1 MKRFLPAAVWGVVA
15 GALAWAQLAT
25 PPLSAPRIGNHPGY
39 TRVVLDLPPGVTYTL
54 EPLGPAL
61 RITLPGQT
69 VVPAITQV
77 NLPEL
82 TGYAL
87 EQKGPNAVLTLLTPQ
102 GVGLGSGYKV
112 SLLPAAS
119 GDGQRLVLDLSG
131 GFVDLIPLETLP
143 TFSFVKASGKR
154 FAVVLDPGH
163 GGPDPGAM
171 GYVTEKVVTLDVA
184 KRVAS
189 YLQAASVEVALTRSE
204 DKAFSADKRSD
215 LAARIALA
223 RGKNLYVSI
232 HANAAPA
239 AKAEE
244 WCGLEVFYFGP
255 AAKPFYPLAAPLRPN
270 VPQIAQAATPT
281 SPPTATPVTASM
293 TPAAPPPIAPVSP
306 PVGENTP
313 SPASPLPFDPAA
325 QGAPSAGL
333 MSDVLDPDAQVVETP
348 PPTPTAEG
356 ITPISPPPP
365 PPTLPALLP
374 AISASQRVSLS
385 QGLAVKVMSYLL
397 GSSTASNRGVRV
409 ADFYVNKFASVPSI
423 LVEIGYVTHPIE
435 GMNLRNPDYLE
446 RLAYGIARGVLEY
459 LENDYPAQ

>member
-1 MKRFLPAAVWGVVA
+1 MWGLVV
-15 GALAWAQLAT
+15 GTLAWGQPAT
-25 PPLSAPRIGNHPGY
+25 PSLTAPRIGNHPGY
-39 TRVVLDLPPGVTYTL
+39 TRVVLDLPPGATYTL

-69 VVPAITQV
+69 VAPTITQV

-87 EQKGPNAVLTLLTPQ
+87 EQKGPDALLTLLTPQ
-102 GVGLGSGYKV
+102 GVGPGSGYKV

-119 GDGQRLVLDLSG
+119 GEGQRLVLDLSG
-131 GFVDLIPLETLP
+131 AFVDLIPLEALP
-143 TFSFVKASGKR
+143 SFSFVKASGKR
-154 FAVVLDPGH
+154 FSVVLDPGH

-171 GYVTEKVVTLDVA
+171 GYVVEKVVALDVA

-189 YLQAASVEVALTRSE
+189 YLQAAGVGVTLTRTE
-204 DKAFSADKRSD
+204 DKAFSSDKRTD
-215 LAARIALA
+215 LAARVALA
-223 RGKNLYVSI
+223 KGKNLYVSI

-270 VPQIAQAATPT
+270 LPQLAQAAPPAGPAAA
-281 SPPTATPVTASM
+281 SPPATPVPATPVPATPVTASM
-293 TPAAPPPIAPVSP
+293 A
-306 PVGENTP
+306 
-313 SPASPLPFDPAA
+313 PASPPPVSTDTPPTATPASDPAIPGPP
-325 QGAPSAGL
+325 GAGM

-365 PPTLPALLP
+365 PAPPTLPALLP
-374 AISASQRVSLS
+374 SISASQRVSLS
-385 QGLAVKVMSYLL
+385 QGLAAKVMSYLL